1 MKHTPIDQ
9 TSLVAAAFA
18 LLTAGC
24 ASAPPAAAPAA
35 PKIALEQKMSWMLQ
49 LEDRRILRVEAP
61 PPAVAPAPPARGR
74 SRGAVAPA
82 PLPAALP
89 DLTVLL
95 SDSEA
100 RVRRR
105 AALAIGRVGLGA
117 GVQPLVAKLSD
128 SDPDVREMAAFALG
142 LIGDGSAVT
151 PLTTAMTDASPI
163 VRGRAAEALGLIDA
177 KEKDQVSPDSRR
189 EVGAAI
195 GRMVTEYAKSPA
207 VSSMTADDEK
217 WPAPPEAE
225 AFRLGIYALVRLGTY
240 EPLAAAVLDAGGQPV
255 VTWWPV
261 AYALGRI
268 EDRRAAPALLRILNA
283 PGKYSAAFAARGLG
297 VLKETAAVNPLMTIA
312 GTAAAPRE
320 VVVSAIRALAAI
332 GDPRASAPLVKLAAE
347 AEDPNVRLQAVTA
360 LGALKAA
367 DGLPVVQDL
376 LSDPWPT
383 MRAAA
388 LRAAASIDL
397 ENFVLVLSGMEP
409 DSQWTVRAALADV
422 LGTLPPK
429 VALERVRSMLKD
441 EDKRVVPSVLR
452 AIVRLK
458 APDAGTL
465 ALTELKEP
473 DFVVRSTAAGIIG
486 ELKPPGGVEALRE
499 ALGLAAAD
507 AAIDAR
513 ASILSALAEYG
524 AATATADLTAALHD
538 KDWAVRMHAATLLA
552 KLDPSSDALAEMRPA
567 PGEPRTPY
575 TNSDL
580 IGPAFSPHVFIETAK
595 GIIEFELAVLDA
607 PQTAWSFVALARSG
621 FFNGLQIH
629 RVVSNFVVQ
638 DGDPRGDGEG
648 GPGFTVRDE
657 LNERPFLR
665 GTVGMAL
672 SWKDTGGSQ
681 FFITHSP
688 QPHLDAKYTAF
699 GQVVNGMDVVDRIQQ
714 GDTIQHVKVWDGKT
728 MQ

>member
-1 MKHTPIDQ
+1 
-9 TSLVAAAFA
+9 
-18 LLTAGC
+18 
-24 ASAPPAAAPAA
+24 
-35 PKIALEQKMSWMLQ
+35 MSWILR
-49 LEDRRILRVEAP
+49 LEDQRILRESPPPPPAQVVTVKGRKPAPPP
-61 PPAVAPAPPARGR
+61 PPAV
-74 SRGAVAPA
+74 S
-82 PLPAALP
+82 P
-89 DLTVLL
+89 DLINLL
-95 SDSEA
+95 NDSEA
-100 RVRRR
+100 RIRRR
-105 AALAIGRVGLGA
+105 SALAIGRVGLPA

-142 LIGDGSAVT
+142 LIGDGGAVT
-151 PLTTAMTDASPI
+151 PLTTALTDTSPI
-163 VRGRAAEALGLIDA
+163 VRGRVAEALGLIDA
-177 KEKDQVSPDSRR
+177 KEKDQVTPDSRR

-195 GRMVTEYAKSPA
+195 GRMVAEYAKNPA

-217 WPAPPEAE
+217 WPAAPEAE
-225 AFRLGIYALVRLGTY
+225 AFRLGVYALVRLGTY
-240 EPLAAAVLDAGGQPV
+240 DPLAAAVLDSGGQPIV
-255 VTWWPV
+255 SWWPV
-261 AYALGRI
+261 AYALSRI

-297 VLKETAAVNPLMTIA
+297 VLKETAAVNPLMTM
-312 GTAAAPRE
+312 AATPGAPRE

-332 GDPRASAPLVKLAAE
+332 GDARASAPLVKLATD

-360 LGALKAA
+360 LGGLKAA
-367 DGLPVVQDL
+367 DGLAVVQDL

-388 LRAAASIDL
+388 LRAGASIDVD
-397 ENFVLVLSGMEP
+397 NFVLVLSGMDP
-409 DSQWTVRAALADV
+409 DSQWGVRAGLAEV
-422 LGTLPPK
+422 LATLPSN
-429 VALERVRSMLKD
+429 VALERLRSMLKD

-452 AIVRLK
+452 ALVRIK
-458 APDAGTL
+458 APDAGTVAL
-465 ALTELKEP
+465 AQLKEP
-473 DFVVRSTAAGIIG
+473 DFVVRSTAADIVG
-486 ELKPPGGVEALRE
+486 ELKPAGGVEALRE
-499 ALGLAAAD
+499 ALKIAAGD

-524 AATATADLTAALHD
+524 AATATPDVTAALHD

-552 KLDPSSDALAEMRPA
+552 KLDPSSDALAEMRPV

-575 TNSDL
+575 TSSDL

-595 GIIEFELAVLDA
+595 GTIEFELAVLDA

-648 GPGFTVRDE
+648 GPGFTIRDE

-688 QPHLDAKYTAF
+688 QPHLDARYTAF
-699 GQVVNGMDVVDRIQQ
+699 GRVIKGMEVVDKIEQLDVIRRVLI
-714 GDTIQHVKVWDGKT
+714 WDGENLK
-728 MQ
+728 

>member
-1 MKHTPIDQ
+1 MA
-9 TSLVAAAFA
+9 LAVA
-18 LLTAGC
+18 LLANGC
-24 ASAPPAAAPAA
+24 ASAPPAKPPAA
-35 PKIALEQKMSWMLQ
+35 PQIPLERKMSWILR
-49 LEDRRILRVEAP
+49 LEDQRILRESPPPPPAEVVTVKGRKPAP
-61 PPAVAPAPPARGR
+61 PPPPVAY
-74 SRGAVAPA
+74 
-82 PLPAALP
+82 P
-89 DLTVLL
+89 DLINLL
-95 SDSEA
+95 NDSEA
-100 RVRRR
+100 RIRRR
-105 AALAIGRVGLGA
+105 AALAIGRVGLPA
-117 GVQPLVAKLSD
+117 GVQPLVPKLSD

-151 PLTTAMTDASPI
+151 PLTTALADTSPI

-177 KEKDQVSPDSRR
+177 KEKDQVTADARR
-189 EVGAAI
+189 QVGDAI
-195 GRMVTEYAKSPA
+195 GRMVTEYARNPA
-207 VSSMTADDEK
+207 VSSISADDEK
-217 WPAPPEAE
+217 WPAAPEAE

-240 EPLAAAVLDAGGQPV
+240 DPLAAAVLDSGGQPIV
-255 VTWWPV
+255 SWWPV

-283 PGKYSAAFAARGLG
+283 PGKYPPSFAARGLG

-312 GTAAAPRE
+312 GTPGAPRE

-332 GDPRASAPLVKLAAE
+332 GDARASAPLVKLAGDAQ
-347 AEDPNVRLQAVTA
+347 DPNVRLQAVTA
-360 LGALKAA
+360 LGTLKAA

-376 LSDPWPT
+376 LSDPWTT
-383 MRAAA
+383 MRATA
-388 LRAAASIDL
+388 LRAAASIDVD
-397 ENFVLVLSGMEP
+397 NFVLVLSGMEP
-409 DSQWTVRAALADV
+409 DSQWNVRAALAEV
-422 LGTLPPK
+422 LGTLPPN

-452 AIVRLK
+452 ALVRLK
-458 APDAGTL
+458 APDAGTVAL
-465 ALTELKEP
+465 AQLKEP
-473 DFVVRSTAAGIIG
+473 DFVVRGTAADIVG
-486 ELKPPGGVEALRE
+486 ELKPADGVDALRE
-499 ALGLAAAD
+499 ALKIAAGD

-524 AATATADLTAALHD
+524 AATATPDVKAALHD

-552 KLDPSSDALAEMRPA
+552 KLDPSIDARAEMRSA
-567 PGEPRTPY
+567 PGEPRTAY

-648 GPGFTVRDE
+648 GPGFTIRDE

-714 GDTIQHVKVWDGKT
+714 GDTIRGVKVWDGKT

>member
-1 MKHTPIDQ
+1 MKHTSIESIP
-9 TSLVAAAFA
+9 TVAAFA
-18 LLTAGC
+18 LLAAGC
-24 ASAPPAAAPAA
+24 ASAPPASAPSG
-35 PKIALEQKMSWMLQ
+35 PKIALEQKMAWMLQ
-49 LEDRRILRVEAP
+49 LEDQRILKVEAP
-61 PPAVAPAPPARGR
+61 AAPAPAPIPARGR
-74 SRGAVAPA
+74 SRATAAAPPPA
-82 PLPAALP
+82 AALP
-89 DLTVLL
+89 DLTVLV
-95 SDSEA
+95 SDPEA

-105 AALAIGRVGLGA
+105 AALAIGRVGLPA
-117 GVQPLVAKLSD
+117 GVQPLVARLSD
-128 SDPDVREMAAFALG
+128 TDPDVREMAAFALG
-142 LIGDGSAVT
+142 LIGDGSAVA
-151 PLTTAMTDASPI
+151 PLTTALTDTAPI

-177 KEKDQVSPDSRR
+177 KEKDQVTADSRR
-189 EVGAAI
+189 EVGNAI
-195 GRMVTEYAKSPA
+195 GRMVAEYAKSPV
-207 VSSMTADDEK
+207 VSSITGDDEK

-225 AFRLGIYALVRLGTY
+225 AFRLGAFALVRLGTY
-240 EPLAAAVLDAGGQPV
+240 EPLAAAVLDSGGQPIV
-255 VTWWPV
+255 NWWPV

-268 EDRRAAPALLRILNA
+268 DDRRAVPALLRILNA
-283 PGKYSAAFAARGLG
+283 PGKYSAAFAAHGLG
-297 VLKETAAVNPLMTIA
+297 ALKEAAAVNPLMTIA
-312 GTAAAPRE
+312 GTPGAPRE
-320 VVVSAIRALAAI
+320 VVVSALRALAAI
-332 GDPRASAPLVKLAAE
+332 GDVRASAPIVKLAAE

-360 LGALKAA
+360 LGTLKAA
-367 DGLPVVQDL
+367 DGLAVVQDL

-388 LRAAASIDL
+388 LRAAASIDV
-397 ENFVLVLSGMEP
+397 EQFVLVLSGMEP
-409 DSQWTVRAALADV
+409 DPQWSVRAALADV
-422 LGTLPPK
+422 LGNLPPN
-429 VALERVRSMLKD
+429 VVLERVRSMLKD
-441 EDKRVVPSVLR
+441 EDKRVLPSVLN
-452 AIVRLK
+452 ALVRLK

-473 DFVVRSTAAGIIG
+473 DFVVRSTAAAIVGK
-486 ELKPPGGVEALRE
+486 LKPAGGVDALRE
-499 ALGLAAAD
+499 ALKLAAGD

-513 ASILSALAEYG
+513 AGILSALAEYG
-524 AATATADLTAALHD
+524 AETATPDLKAALHD
-538 KDWAVRMHAATLLA
+538 KDWAVRVHAATLLA
-552 KLDPSSDALAEMRPA
+552 KLDPSTDAPAEMRPA

-595 GIIEFELAVLDA
+595 GTIEFELAVLDA
-607 PQTAWSFVALARSG
+607 PQTAWSFVALARTG

-648 GPGFTVRDE
+648 GPGFTIRDE

-699 GQVVNGMDVVDRIQQ
+699 GQVINGMDVVDRIQQ
-714 GDTIQHVKVWDGKT
+714 GDTIQHVRVWDGKT